1 MRTLKKS
8 LCLVLALVM
17 VLGLFV
23 MGTNAAY
30 TPYGDEA
37 DVNYIEAV
45 QVLTGLG
52 VIEGRTDG
60 NFDPKATVTRAEACA
75 MITRMVLGREA
86 ADKLPVG
93 DVKFSDVSLES
104 WEGRM
109 AKYIAFCAN
118 RGIVVGMGDGTFHP
132 TEPVTGTQLA
142 TMLLRALGRGVMGEY
157 EGKGWDI
164 NAVAD
169 ALYYKVF
176 EDSKVT
182 DFSQAASREETALYV
197 FNALWADRVAWDVDI
212 NDYVYLLGTFGS
224 EVYDLE
230 RLEKVQ
236 VMANQATGDPYTV
249 IRQGTKVE
257 KVVEV
262 EVSTT
267 VDVVDKDGKPTGEK
281 KTEKTVEKR
290 TETVDEYEY
299 FNLDYETGLDLIAHQ
314 VTVYRNIGKEYKDK
328 DNNKFWKTYLIQD
341 KSETILLGPSY
352 AAAWKTLRDKNRE
365 NVNKD
370 STWAQLANVQN
381 WLNYEL
387 FSETGG
393 LTCEFETADKLKGW
407 ETKSFGYGFGAYVV
421 LDSESHLLACLNT
434 FYHVDQV
441 KKIVGDEIY
450 LRNNDFKAT
459 WDTYDLAL
467 AYEGIAKGDYVTV
480 QPVGKLCYLKETST
494 VEVSVTERGVNADYE
509 SMFRSPTFN
518 DRTINAGMGWGD
530 VNPPD
535 TIDVWEVQAGD
546 KVLFYMDAYNGYFA
560 AKLLERGT
568 LDGVVFVNYVYVK
581 SGEGDY
587 GDDDIVVYAQ
597 CVNEKGEEVNY
608 KLDKAG
614 YKDVVEAAADADAAK
629 EAALT
634 KMESKVG
641 KVFKAYLDKKGFAT
655 LAESKSDLGNN
666 LEKLEDKTTYLT
678 RDGGTYYVTKDTKIY
693 YVNGTKAD
701 MKITKASTLPTEN
714 SYLVCAQFTSNGTS
728 WNTTVIW
735 IKDKKA
741 PKAAD
746 HYIYAAGSDT
756 KLSDGTTLSLLE
768 NTGTELVDGK
778 KAYYFGVYNDG
789 DKPDYK
795 VFVDLIE
802 TKDYIVTDGK
812 HVYLKSGFYIY
823 NEEEIDG
830 KKVFSMEKLDPA
842 EENPDIKVMDN
853 VVLENGDVD
862 GNRWFY
868 EANGEKVDVKVKVLS
883 RSACKSYDGMRYLSF
898 TDIEDLGFF
907 LNDTVGNNVTVSYLA
922 TKVGKNYVPFGT
934 IYIIS
939 AEEKA
944 P

>member
-1 MRTLKKS
+1 
-8 LCLVLALVM
+8 M

-23 MGTNAAY
+23 VGANAAY
-30 TPYGDEA
+30 TPYTDEA
-37 DVNYIEAV
+37 DITNIDYLDAV

-52 VIEGRTDG
+52 IIEGRTDG
-60 NFDPKATVTRAEACA
+60 SFDPKATVTRAEACA
-75 MITRMVLGREA
+75 MIARMMLGREA

-93 DVKFSDVSLES
+93 DVKFSDVSLDS

-132 TEPVTGTQLA
+132 TEPVTGTQMA

-164 NAVAD
+164 NSVAD
-169 ALYYKVF
+169 ALYYKIF
-176 EDSKVT
+176 ADSEVS
-182 DFSQAASREETALYV
+182 DFSQPASREETALYI
-197 FNALWADRVAWDVDI
+197 FNTLWATRYSYDVDW
-212 NDYVYLLGTFGS
+212 NDYTRLKNSFGV
-224 EVYDLE
+224 EVYGIDV
-230 RLEKVQ
+230 KTGVQ
-236 VMANQATGDPYTV
+236 VMANQATGEPYTV
-249 IRQGTKVE
+249 VRFDE
-257 KVVEV
+257 
-262 EVSTT
+262 
-267 VDVVDKDGKPTGEK
+267 PTGRQVWDAEAEEYVVQYTK
-281 KTEKTVEKR
+281 KEI
-290 TETVDEYEY
+290 
-299 FNLDYETGLDLIAHQ
+299 NLDYETGLDLIAHEA
-314 VTVYRNIGKEYKDK
+314 TVYYYVDKEYKDK
-328 DNNKFWKTYLIQD
+328 DNNRFFKTYLVQD
-341 KSETILLGPSY
+341 NSETILLGPSY

-370 STWAQLANVQN
+370 SKWAQLANVQN

-518 DRTINAGMGWGD
+518 DRTINAGYGWGD

-608 KLDKAG
+608 KLDKAD

-666 LEKLEDKTTYLT
+666 LEKLEDKTSYLT

-701 MKITKASTLPTEN
+701 MKITKASALPTEN

-746 HYIYAAGSDT
+746 HYIYAAGVDT

-768 NTGTELVDGK
+768 NSGTELVDGK

-868 EANGEKVDVKVKVLS
+868 EANGEKVDVKVKVLN
-883 RSACKSYDGMRYLSF
+883 RNACKSYDGMRYLSF

-907 LNDTVGNNVTVSYLA
+907 LNDTVGNEVVVSYLA
-922 TKVGKNYVPFGT
+922 AKVGKNYVPFGT

-939 AEEKA
+939 ATEKA